1 MFKRKYQIS
10 FTVYYNRETLRIQKE
25 IYYLEYKDLFFLPWR
40 KVPGSEF
47 GTYDEVYK
55 WAKENLE
62 VSPDYRHYGKE
73 KAC

>member
-1 MFKRKYQIS
+1 M
-10 FTVYYNRETLRIQKE
+10 VYYNRETLRIQKE

-62 VSPDYRHYGKE
+62 VSPDYNHYGKE

>member
-62 VSPDYRHYGKE
+62 VSPDYNHYGKE